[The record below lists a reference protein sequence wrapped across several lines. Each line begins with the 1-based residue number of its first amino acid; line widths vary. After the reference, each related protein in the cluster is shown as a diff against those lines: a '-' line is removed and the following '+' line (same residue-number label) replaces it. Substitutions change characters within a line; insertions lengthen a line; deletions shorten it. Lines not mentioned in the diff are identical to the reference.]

1 MYWPFF
7 YDWTYIL
14 LIPALILSMWAQFRV
29 SSTFNR
35 FSKVRAS
42 SGMTATQMAEQLLHA
57 EGVYDVSVERTRG
70 NLTDHYDPKN
80 MVLRLSDSTANST
93 SVAALGVAAHEAG
106 HVLQHRDGY
115 APLMLRTA
123 AVPVVNIGSNLSWP
137 LFVAGLIFSWE
148 PLLYAGI
155 ALFALAVLFALI
167 RGFRQ
172 AGAKGLGSFWVDMVR
187 IVMFILIPLNL
198 ALSLVLAGGGV
209 IQGLGTYDTALRI
222 TQTRGR
228 LAADS
233 PRKAGL
239 ALALFERHVDAEA
252 LLARLQLTPSGV
264 VTPLMFE
271 HGLIDRARAFE
282 EQLRRQGTPVEAH
295 YFEGLGHPLFRYR
308 ERLGRVFYD
317 IREITDKFLFKLKMN
332 N

>member
-1 MYWPFF
+1 MYFPFF
-7 YDWTYIL
+7 YDWTYLL

-29 SSTFNR
+29 SSTFSR

-137 LFVAGLIFSWE
+137 LFLVGLIVSWE
-148 PLLYAGI
+148 PLVYAGI

-167 RGFRQ
+167 TLPVEFNASKR
-172 AGAKGLGSFWVDMVR
+172 A
-187 IVMFILIPLNL
+187 
-198 ALSLVLAGGGV
+198 
-209 IQGLGTYDTALRI
+209 
-222 TQTRGR
+222 
-228 LAADS
+228 LAALEANGYLQ
-233 PRKAGL
+233 PGEEMRGARKVLSAAAMTYVASAFMAIMQL
-239 ALALFERHVDAEA
+239 LR
-252 LLARLQLTPSGV
+252 LLAIAGV
-264 VTPLMFE
+264 
-271 HGLIDRARAFE
+271 
-282 EQLRRQGTPVEAH
+282 RR
-295 YFEGLGHPLFRYR
+295 
-308 ERLGRVFYD
+308 D
-317 IREITDKFLFKLKMN
+317 D
-332 N
+332 

>member
-29 SSTFNR
+29 SSTFSR

-70 NLTDHYDPKN
+70 NLTDHYDPRN

-137 LFVAGLIFSWE
+137 LFLVGLIFSWD

-167 RGFRQ
+167 TLPVEFNASKRALAALEANGYLQPGEEMR
-172 AGAKGLGSFWVDMVR
+172 GAKKV
-187 IVMFILIPLNL
+187 
-198 ALSLVLAGGGV
+198 LSAAAM
-209 IQGLGTYDTALRI
+209 TYVASAFMAIMQLLR
-222 TQTRGR
+222 
-228 LAADS
+228 
-233 PRKAGL
+233 
-239 ALALFERHVDAEA
+239 
-252 LLARLQLTPSGV
+252 LLAIAGS
-264 VTPLMFE
+264 
-271 HGLIDRARAFE
+271 
-282 EQLRRQGTPVEAH
+282 RR
-295 YFEGLGHPLFRYR
+295 
-308 ERLGRVFYD
+308 D
-317 IREITDKFLFKLKMN
+317 D
-332 N
+332 

>member
-29 SSTFNR
+29 SSTFSR

-137 LFVAGLIFSWE
+137 LFLVGLIFSWE

-155 ALFALAVLFALI
+155 ALFALAVLFAIITLPVEFNASK
-167 RGFRQ
+167 RALAALETNGYLQPGEEMR
-172 AGAKGLGSFWVDMVR
+172 GAKKV
-187 IVMFILIPLNL
+187 
-198 ALSLVLAGGGV
+198 LSAAAM
-209 IQGLGTYDTALRI
+209 TYVASAFMAIMQLLR
-222 TQTRGR
+222 
-228 LAADS
+228 
-233 PRKAGL
+233 
-239 ALALFERHVDAEA
+239 
-252 LLARLQLTPSGV
+252 LLAIAGV
-264 VTPLMFE
+264 
-271 HGLIDRARAFE
+271 
-282 EQLRRQGTPVEAH
+282 RR
-295 YFEGLGHPLFRYR
+295 
-308 ERLGRVFYD
+308 D
-317 IREITDKFLFKLKMN
+317 D
-332 N
+332 

>member
-29 SSTFNR
+29 SSTFSR

-70 NLTDHYDPKN
+70 NLTDHYDPRN

-137 LFVAGLIFSWE
+137 LFLVGLIFSWE

-167 RGFRQ
+167 TLPVEFNASKRALAALETNGYLQPGEEMRGARKVLSAAAMTYVASAFMAIMQLLRLLAI
-172 AGAKGLGSFWVDMVR
+172 AGA
-187 IVMFILIPLNL
+187 
-198 ALSLVLAGGGV
+198 
-209 IQGLGTYDTALRI
+209 
-222 TQTRGR
+222 
-228 LAADS
+228 
-233 PRKAGL
+233 
-239 ALALFERHVDAEA
+239 
-252 LLARLQLTPSGV
+252 
-264 VTPLMFE
+264 
-271 HGLIDRARAFE
+271 
-282 EQLRRQGTPVEAH
+282 RR
-295 YFEGLGHPLFRYR
+295 
-308 ERLGRVFYD
+308 D
-317 IREITDKFLFKLKMN
+317 D
-332 N
+332 

>member
-29 SSTFNR
+29 SSTFSR

-70 NLTDHYDPKN
+70 DLTDHYDPKN

-137 LFVAGLIFSWE
+137 LFLVGLIVSWE
-148 PLLYAGI
+148 PLVYAGI

-167 RGFRQ
+167 TLPVEFNASKRALAALEANGYLQPGEEMR
-172 AGAKGLGSFWVDMVR
+172 GAKKV
-187 IVMFILIPLNL
+187 
-198 ALSLVLAGGGV
+198 LSAAAM
-209 IQGLGTYDTALRI
+209 TYVASAFMAIMQLLR
-222 TQTRGR
+222 
-228 LAADS
+228 
-233 PRKAGL
+233 
-239 ALALFERHVDAEA
+239 
-252 LLARLQLTPSGV
+252 LLAIAGS
-264 VTPLMFE
+264 
-271 HGLIDRARAFE
+271 
-282 EQLRRQGTPVEAH
+282 RR
-295 YFEGLGHPLFRYR
+295 
-308 ERLGRVFYD
+308 D
-317 IREITDKFLFKLKMN
+317 D
-332 N
+332 

>member
-1 MYWPFF
+1 MYFPFF

-29 SSTFNR
+29 TSTFGR

-42 SGMTATQMAEQLLHA
+42 SGMTATQMAERLLHA

-137 LFVAGLIFSWE
+137 LFLVGLIFSWE

-155 ALFALAVLFALI
+155 ALFALAVIFALI
-167 RGFRQ
+167 TLPVEFNASRRALAALEAGGYLQPGKEMR
-172 AGAKGLGSFWVDMVR
+172 GAKKV
-187 IVMFILIPLNL
+187 
-198 ALSLVLAGGGV
+198 LSAAAM
-209 IQGLGTYDTALRI
+209 TYVASAFMAIMQLLR
-222 TQTRGR
+222 
-228 LAADS
+228 
-233 PRKAGL
+233 
-239 ALALFERHVDAEA
+239 
-252 LLARLQLTPSGV
+252 LLAIAGS
-264 VTPLMFE
+264 
-271 HGLIDRARAFE
+271 
-282 EQLRRQGTPVEAH
+282 RR
-295 YFEGLGHPLFRYR
+295 
-308 ERLGRVFYD
+308 D
-317 IREITDKFLFKLKMN
+317 D
-332 N
+332 

>member
-29 SSTFNR
+29 SSTFSR

-137 LFVAGLIFSWE
+137 LFLVGLIFSWE

-167 RGFRQ
+167 TLPVEFNASKR
-172 AGAKGLGSFWVDMVR
+172 A
-187 IVMFILIPLNL
+187 
-198 ALSLVLAGGGV
+198 
-209 IQGLGTYDTALRI
+209 
-222 TQTRGR
+222 
-228 LAADS
+228 LAALEANGYLQ
-233 PRKAGL
+233 PGEEMRGARKVLSAAAMTYVASAFMAIMQL
-239 ALALFERHVDAEA
+239 LR
-252 LLARLQLTPSGV
+252 LLAIAGS
-264 VTPLMFE
+264 
-271 HGLIDRARAFE
+271 
-282 EQLRRQGTPVEAH
+282 RR
-295 YFEGLGHPLFRYR
+295 
-308 ERLGRVFYD
+308 D
-317 IREITDKFLFKLKMN
+317 D
-332 N
+332 

>member
-1 MYWPFF
+1 MYFPFF
-7 YDWTYIL
+7 YDWTYLL
-14 LIPALILSMWAQFRV
+14 LIPALLLSLWAQFRV

-35 FSKVRAS
+35 FSRVRAS

-137 LFVAGLIFSWE
+137 LFLVGLIFSWE

-167 RGFRQ
+167 TLPVEFNASKRALAALETNGYLQPGEEMR
-172 AGAKGLGSFWVDMVR
+172 GAKKV
-187 IVMFILIPLNL
+187 
-198 ALSLVLAGGGV
+198 LSAAAM
-209 IQGLGTYDTALRI
+209 TYVASAFMAIMQLLR
-222 TQTRGR
+222 
-228 LAADS
+228 
-233 PRKAGL
+233 
-239 ALALFERHVDAEA
+239 
-252 LLARLQLTPSGV
+252 LLAIAGS
-264 VTPLMFE
+264 
-271 HGLIDRARAFE
+271 
-282 EQLRRQGTPVEAH
+282 RR
-295 YFEGLGHPLFRYR
+295 
-308 ERLGRVFYD
+308 D
-317 IREITDKFLFKLKMN
+317 D
-332 N
+332 

>member
-29 SSTFNR
+29 SSTFSR

-137 LFVAGLIFSWE
+137 LFLVGLIFSWE

-155 ALFALAVLFALI
+155 ALFALAVLFAIITLPVEFNASK
-167 RGFRQ
+167 RALAALETNGYLQPGEEMR
-172 AGAKGLGSFWVDMVR
+172 GAKKV
-187 IVMFILIPLNL
+187 
-198 ALSLVLAGGGV
+198 LSAAAM
-209 IQGLGTYDTALRI
+209 TYVASAFMAIMQLLR
-222 TQTRGR
+222 
-228 LAADS
+228 
-233 PRKAGL
+233 
-239 ALALFERHVDAEA
+239 
-252 LLARLQLTPSGV
+252 LLAIAGS
-264 VTPLMFE
+264 
-271 HGLIDRARAFE
+271 
-282 EQLRRQGTPVEAH
+282 RR
-295 YFEGLGHPLFRYR
+295 
-308 ERLGRVFYD
+308 D
-317 IREITDKFLFKLKMN
+317 D
-332 N
+332 

>member
-29 SSTFNR
+29 SSTFSR

-137 LFVAGLIFSWE
+137 LFVVGLIFSWD

-167 RGFRQ
+167 TLPVEFNASKRALAALEANGYLQPGEEMRGAKKVLSAAAMTYVASAFMAIMQLLRLLAI
-172 AGAKGLGSFWVDMVR
+172 AGA
-187 IVMFILIPLNL
+187 
-198 ALSLVLAGGGV
+198 
-209 IQGLGTYDTALRI
+209 
-222 TQTRGR
+222 
-228 LAADS
+228 
-233 PRKAGL
+233 
-239 ALALFERHVDAEA
+239 
-252 LLARLQLTPSGV
+252 
-264 VTPLMFE
+264 
-271 HGLIDRARAFE
+271 
-282 EQLRRQGTPVEAH
+282 RR
-295 YFEGLGHPLFRYR
+295 
-308 ERLGRVFYD
+308 D
-317 IREITDKFLFKLKMN
+317 D
-332 N
+332 

>member
-29 SSTFNR
+29 SSTFSR

-137 LFVAGLIFSWE
+137 LFLVGLIVSWE
-148 PLLYAGI
+148 PLVYAGI

-167 RGFRQ
+167 TLPVEFNASKRALAALETNGYLQPGEEMR
-172 AGAKGLGSFWVDMVR
+172 GAKKV
-187 IVMFILIPLNL
+187 
-198 ALSLVLAGGGV
+198 LSAAAM
-209 IQGLGTYDTALRI
+209 TYVASAFMAIMQLLR
-222 TQTRGR
+222 
-228 LAADS
+228 
-233 PRKAGL
+233 
-239 ALALFERHVDAEA
+239 
-252 LLARLQLTPSGV
+252 LLAIAGV
-264 VTPLMFE
+264 
-271 HGLIDRARAFE
+271 
-282 EQLRRQGTPVEAH
+282 RR
-295 YFEGLGHPLFRYR
+295 
-308 ERLGRVFYD
+308 D
-317 IREITDKFLFKLKMN
+317 D
-332 N
+332 

>member
-7 YDWTYIL
+7 YDWTYLL
-14 LIPALILSMWAQFRV
+14 LIPALLLSLWAQFRV

-137 LFVAGLIFSWE
+137 LFLVGLIFSWE

-167 RGFRQ
+167 TLPVEFNASKRALAALETNGYLQPGEEMR
-172 AGAKGLGSFWVDMVR
+172 GAKKV
-187 IVMFILIPLNL
+187 
-198 ALSLVLAGGGV
+198 LSAAAM
-209 IQGLGTYDTALRI
+209 TYVASAFMAIMQLLR
-222 TQTRGR
+222 
-228 LAADS
+228 
-233 PRKAGL
+233 
-239 ALALFERHVDAEA
+239 
-252 LLARLQLTPSGV
+252 LLAIAGV
-264 VTPLMFE
+264 
-271 HGLIDRARAFE
+271 
-282 EQLRRQGTPVEAH
+282 RR
-295 YFEGLGHPLFRYR
+295 
-308 ERLGRVFYD
+308 D
-317 IREITDKFLFKLKMN
+317 D
-332 N
+332 

>member
-29 SSTFNR
+29 SSTFSR

-80 MVLRLSDSTANST
+80 MVLRLSDSTADST

-137 LFVAGLIFSWE
+137 LFLVGLIFSWE

-167 RGFRQ
+167 TLPVEFNASKRALAALETNGYLQPGEEMR
-172 AGAKGLGSFWVDMVR
+172 GAKKV
-187 IVMFILIPLNL
+187 
-198 ALSLVLAGGGV
+198 LSAAAM
-209 IQGLGTYDTALRI
+209 TYVASAFMAIMQLLR
-222 TQTRGR
+222 
-228 LAADS
+228 
-233 PRKAGL
+233 
-239 ALALFERHVDAEA
+239 
-252 LLARLQLTPSGV
+252 LLAIAGS
-264 VTPLMFE
+264 
-271 HGLIDRARAFE
+271 
-282 EQLRRQGTPVEAH
+282 RR
-295 YFEGLGHPLFRYR
+295 
-308 ERLGRVFYD
+308 D
-317 IREITDKFLFKLKMN
+317 D
-332 N
+332 

>member
-137 LFVAGLIFSWE
+137 LFLVGLIFSWE

-155 ALFALAVLFALI
+155 ALFALAVLFAIITLPVEFNASK
-167 RGFRQ
+167 RALAALEANGYLQPGEEMR
-172 AGAKGLGSFWVDMVR
+172 GAKKV
-187 IVMFILIPLNL
+187 
-198 ALSLVLAGGGV
+198 LSAAAM
-209 IQGLGTYDTALRI
+209 TYVASAFMAIMQLLR
-222 TQTRGR
+222 
-228 LAADS
+228 
-233 PRKAGL
+233 
-239 ALALFERHVDAEA
+239 
-252 LLARLQLTPSGV
+252 LLAIAGS
-264 VTPLMFE
+264 
-271 HGLIDRARAFE
+271 
-282 EQLRRQGTPVEAH
+282 RR
-295 YFEGLGHPLFRYR
+295 
-308 ERLGRVFYD
+308 D
-317 IREITDKFLFKLKMN
+317 D
-332 N
+332 

>member
-137 LFVAGLIFSWE
+137 LFVVGLIFSWE
-148 PLLYAGI
+148 PLLYVGI
-155 ALFALAVLFALI
+155 GLFALAVLFALI
-167 RGFRQ
+167 TLPVEFNASKRALVALETNGYLQPGEEMRGAKKVLSAAAMTYVASAFMAIMQLLRLLAI
-172 AGAKGLGSFWVDMVR
+172 AGA
-187 IVMFILIPLNL
+187 
-198 ALSLVLAGGGV
+198 
-209 IQGLGTYDTALRI
+209 
-222 TQTRGR
+222 
-228 LAADS
+228 
-233 PRKAGL
+233 
-239 ALALFERHVDAEA
+239 
-252 LLARLQLTPSGV
+252 
-264 VTPLMFE
+264 
-271 HGLIDRARAFE
+271 
-282 EQLRRQGTPVEAH
+282 RR
-295 YFEGLGHPLFRYR
+295 
-308 ERLGRVFYD
+308 D
-317 IREITDKFLFKLKMN
+317 D
-332 N
+332 

>member
-1 MYWPFF
+1 MYFPFF
-7 YDWTYIL
+7 YDWTYLL
-14 LIPALILSMWAQFRV
+14 LIPALLLSLWAQFRV
-29 SSTFNR
+29 SSTFSR

-167 RGFRQ
+167 TLPVEFNASKRALAALETNGYLQPGEEMR
-172 AGAKGLGSFWVDMVR
+172 GAKKV
-187 IVMFILIPLNL
+187 
-198 ALSLVLAGGGV
+198 LSAAAM
-209 IQGLGTYDTALRI
+209 TYVASAFMAIMQLLR
-222 TQTRGR
+222 
-228 LAADS
+228 
-233 PRKAGL
+233 
-239 ALALFERHVDAEA
+239 
-252 LLARLQLTPSGV
+252 LLAIAGV
-264 VTPLMFE
+264 
-271 HGLIDRARAFE
+271 
-282 EQLRRQGTPVEAH
+282 RR
-295 YFEGLGHPLFRYR
+295 
-308 ERLGRVFYD
+308 D
-317 IREITDKFLFKLKMN
+317 D
-332 N
+332 

>member
-14 LIPALILSMWAQFRV
+14 LIPALILSMWAQCRV
-29 SSTFNR
+29 SSTFSR

-137 LFVAGLIFSWE
+137 LFLVGLIFSWE

-167 RGFRQ
+167 TLPVEFNASKRALAALETNGYLQPGEEMR
-172 AGAKGLGSFWVDMVR
+172 GAKKV
-187 IVMFILIPLNL
+187 
-198 ALSLVLAGGGV
+198 LSAAAM
-209 IQGLGTYDTALRI
+209 TYVASAFMAIMQLLR
-222 TQTRGR
+222 
-228 LAADS
+228 
-233 PRKAGL
+233 
-239 ALALFERHVDAEA
+239 
-252 LLARLQLTPSGV
+252 LLAIAGS
-264 VTPLMFE
+264 
-271 HGLIDRARAFE
+271 
-282 EQLRRQGTPVEAH
+282 RR
-295 YFEGLGHPLFRYR
+295 
-308 ERLGRVFYD
+308 D
-317 IREITDKFLFKLKMN
+317 D
-332 N
+332 

>member
-29 SSTFNR
+29 SSTFSR

-70 NLTDHYDPKN
+70 DLTDHYDPKN

-137 LFVAGLIFSWE
+137 LFLVGIIVSWE
-148 PLLYAGI
+148 PLVYAGI
-155 ALFALAVLFALI
+155 ALFALAVLFAIITLPVEFNASKRALAALEANGYLQPGEEM
-167 RGFRQ
+167 RGARKVLSAAAMTYVASAFMAIMQLLRLLAI
-172 AGAKGLGSFWVDMVR
+172 AGA
-187 IVMFILIPLNL
+187 
-198 ALSLVLAGGGV
+198 
-209 IQGLGTYDTALRI
+209 
-222 TQTRGR
+222 
-228 LAADS
+228 
-233 PRKAGL
+233 
-239 ALALFERHVDAEA
+239 
-252 LLARLQLTPSGV
+252 
-264 VTPLMFE
+264 
-271 HGLIDRARAFE
+271 
-282 EQLRRQGTPVEAH
+282 RR
-295 YFEGLGHPLFRYR
+295 
-308 ERLGRVFYD
+308 D
-317 IREITDKFLFKLKMN
+317 D
-332 N
+332 

>member
-29 SSTFNR
+29 SSTFSR

-137 LFVAGLIFSWE
+137 LFLVGLIFSWE
-148 PLLYAGI
+148 PLLYVGI

-167 RGFRQ
+167 TLPVEFNASKRALAALETNGYLQPGEEMR
-172 AGAKGLGSFWVDMVR
+172 GAKKV
-187 IVMFILIPLNL
+187 
-198 ALSLVLAGGGV
+198 LSAAAM
-209 IQGLGTYDTALRI
+209 TYVASAFMAIMQLLR
-222 TQTRGR
+222 
-228 LAADS
+228 
-233 PRKAGL
+233 
-239 ALALFERHVDAEA
+239 
-252 LLARLQLTPSGV
+252 LLAIAGV
-264 VTPLMFE
+264 
-271 HGLIDRARAFE
+271 
-282 EQLRRQGTPVEAH
+282 RR
-295 YFEGLGHPLFRYR
+295 
-308 ERLGRVFYD
+308 D
-317 IREITDKFLFKLKMN
+317 D
-332 N
+332 

>member
-29 SSTFNR
+29 SSTFSR

-137 LFVAGLIFSWE
+137 LFLVGLIFSWD

-167 RGFRQ
+167 TLPVEFNASKR
-172 AGAKGLGSFWVDMVR
+172 A
-187 IVMFILIPLNL
+187 
-198 ALSLVLAGGGV
+198 
-209 IQGLGTYDTALRI
+209 
-222 TQTRGR
+222 
-228 LAADS
+228 LAALEANGYLQ
-233 PRKAGL
+233 PGEEMRGARKVLSAAAMTYVASAFMAIMQL
-239 ALALFERHVDAEA
+239 LR
-252 LLARLQLTPSGV
+252 LLAIAGS
-264 VTPLMFE
+264 
-271 HGLIDRARAFE
+271 
-282 EQLRRQGTPVEAH
+282 RR
-295 YFEGLGHPLFRYR
+295 
-308 ERLGRVFYD
+308 D
-317 IREITDKFLFKLKMN
+317 D
-332 N
+332 

>member
-1 MYWPFF
+1 MYFPFF
-7 YDWTYIL
+7 YDWTYLL
-14 LIPALILSMWAQFRV
+14 LIPALLLSLWAQFRV

-137 LFVAGLIFSWE
+137 LFLVGLIFSWE

-167 RGFRQ
+167 TLPVEFNASKRALAALEANGYLQPGEEMR
-172 AGAKGLGSFWVDMVR
+172 GAKKV
-187 IVMFILIPLNL
+187 
-198 ALSLVLAGGGV
+198 LSAAAM
-209 IQGLGTYDTALRI
+209 TYVASAFMAIMQLLR
-222 TQTRGR
+222 
-228 LAADS
+228 
-233 PRKAGL
+233 
-239 ALALFERHVDAEA
+239 
-252 LLARLQLTPSGV
+252 LLAIAGV
-264 VTPLMFE
+264 
-271 HGLIDRARAFE
+271 
-282 EQLRRQGTPVEAH
+282 RR
-295 YFEGLGHPLFRYR
+295 
-308 ERLGRVFYD
+308 D
-317 IREITDKFLFKLKMN
+317 D
-332 N
+332 

>member
-29 SSTFNR
+29 SSTFSR

-137 LFVAGLIFSWE
+137 LFLVGLIFSWD

-167 RGFRQ
+167 TLPVEFNASKRALAALEANGYLQPGEEMR
-172 AGAKGLGSFWVDMVR
+172 GAKKV
-187 IVMFILIPLNL
+187 
-198 ALSLVLAGGGV
+198 LSAAAM
-209 IQGLGTYDTALRI
+209 TYVASAFMAIMQLLR
-222 TQTRGR
+222 
-228 LAADS
+228 
-233 PRKAGL
+233 
-239 ALALFERHVDAEA
+239 
-252 LLARLQLTPSGV
+252 LLAIAGV
-264 VTPLMFE
+264 
-271 HGLIDRARAFE
+271 
-282 EQLRRQGTPVEAH
+282 RR
-295 YFEGLGHPLFRYR
+295 
-308 ERLGRVFYD
+308 D
-317 IREITDKFLFKLKMN
+317 D
-332 N
+332 

>member
-29 SSTFNR
+29 SSTFSR
-35 FSKVRAS
+35 FSKVRAF

-137 LFVAGLIFSWE
+137 LFLVGLIFSWE

-167 RGFRQ
+167 TLPVEFNASKRALAALETNGYLQPGEEMR
-172 AGAKGLGSFWVDMVR
+172 GAKKV
-187 IVMFILIPLNL
+187 
-198 ALSLVLAGGGV
+198 LSAAAM
-209 IQGLGTYDTALRI
+209 TYVASAFMAIMQLLR
-222 TQTRGR
+222 
-228 LAADS
+228 
-233 PRKAGL
+233 
-239 ALALFERHVDAEA
+239 
-252 LLARLQLTPSGV
+252 LLAIAGS
-264 VTPLMFE
+264 
-271 HGLIDRARAFE
+271 
-282 EQLRRQGTPVEAH
+282 RR
-295 YFEGLGHPLFRYR
+295 
-308 ERLGRVFYD
+308 D
-317 IREITDKFLFKLKMN
+317 D
-332 N
+332 

>member
-167 RGFRQ
+167 TLPVEFNASKRALAALETNGYLQPGEEMR
-172 AGAKGLGSFWVDMVR
+172 GAKKV
-187 IVMFILIPLNL
+187 
-198 ALSLVLAGGGV
+198 LSAAAM
-209 IQGLGTYDTALRI
+209 TYVASAFMAIMQLLR
-222 TQTRGR
+222 
-228 LAADS
+228 
-233 PRKAGL
+233 
-239 ALALFERHVDAEA
+239 
-252 LLARLQLTPSGV
+252 LLAIAGS
-264 VTPLMFE
+264 
-271 HGLIDRARAFE
+271 
-282 EQLRRQGTPVEAH
+282 RR
-295 YFEGLGHPLFRYR
+295 
-308 ERLGRVFYD
+308 D
-317 IREITDKFLFKLKMN
+317 D
-332 N
+332 

>member
-1 MYWPFF
+1 MYFPFF
-7 YDWTYIL
+7 YDWTYLL
-14 LIPALILSMWAQFRV
+14 LIPALLLSLWAQFRV

-115 APLMLRTA
+115 VPLMLRTA

-137 LFVAGLIFSWE
+137 LFLVGIIVSWE
-148 PLLYAGI
+148 PLVYAGI

-167 RGFRQ
+167 TLPVEFNASKRALAALEANGYLQPGEEMR
-172 AGAKGLGSFWVDMVR
+172 GAKKV
-187 IVMFILIPLNL
+187 
-198 ALSLVLAGGGV
+198 LSAAAM
-209 IQGLGTYDTALRI
+209 TYVASAFMAIMQLLR
-222 TQTRGR
+222 
-228 LAADS
+228 
-233 PRKAGL
+233 
-239 ALALFERHVDAEA
+239 
-252 LLARLQLTPSGV
+252 LLAIAGS
-264 VTPLMFE
+264 
-271 HGLIDRARAFE
+271 
-282 EQLRRQGTPVEAH
+282 RR
-295 YFEGLGHPLFRYR
+295 
-308 ERLGRVFYD
+308 D
-317 IREITDKFLFKLKMN
+317 D
-332 N
+332 

>member
-29 SSTFNR
+29 SSTFSR

-167 RGFRQ
+167 TLPVEFNASKRALAALETNGYLQPGEEMR
-172 AGAKGLGSFWVDMVR
+172 GAKKV
-187 IVMFILIPLNL
+187 
-198 ALSLVLAGGGV
+198 LSAAAM
-209 IQGLGTYDTALRI
+209 TYVASAFMAIMQLLR
-222 TQTRGR
+222 
-228 LAADS
+228 
-233 PRKAGL
+233 
-239 ALALFERHVDAEA
+239 
-252 LLARLQLTPSGV
+252 LLAIAGV
-264 VTPLMFE
+264 
-271 HGLIDRARAFE
+271 
-282 EQLRRQGTPVEAH
+282 RR
-295 YFEGLGHPLFRYR
+295 
-308 ERLGRVFYD
+308 D
-317 IREITDKFLFKLKMN
+317 D
-332 N
+332 

>member
-29 SSTFNR
+29 SNTFSR

-70 NLTDHYDPKN
+70 DLTDHYDPKN

-137 LFVAGLIFSWE
+137 LFLVGLIFSWE

-167 RGFRQ
+167 TLPVEFNASKRALAALEANGYLQPGEEMRGAKKVLSAAAMTYVASAFMAIMQLLRLLAI
-172 AGAKGLGSFWVDMVR
+172 AGA
-187 IVMFILIPLNL
+187 
-198 ALSLVLAGGGV
+198 
-209 IQGLGTYDTALRI
+209 
-222 TQTRGR
+222 
-228 LAADS
+228 
-233 PRKAGL
+233 
-239 ALALFERHVDAEA
+239 
-252 LLARLQLTPSGV
+252 
-264 VTPLMFE
+264 
-271 HGLIDRARAFE
+271 
-282 EQLRRQGTPVEAH
+282 RR
-295 YFEGLGHPLFRYR
+295 
-308 ERLGRVFYD
+308 D
-317 IREITDKFLFKLKMN
+317 D
-332 N
+332 

>member
-1 MYWPFF
+1 MYFPFF
-7 YDWTYIL
+7 YDWTYLL
-14 LIPALILSMWAQFRV
+14 LIPALLLSLWAQFRV
-29 SSTFNR
+29 SSTFSR

-137 LFVAGLIFSWE
+137 LFLVGLIFSWE

-167 RGFRQ
+167 TLPVEFNASKRALAALEANGYLQPGEEMRGAKKVLSAAAMTYVASAFMAIMQLLRLLAI
-172 AGAKGLGSFWVDMVR
+172 AGA
-187 IVMFILIPLNL
+187 
-198 ALSLVLAGGGV
+198 
-209 IQGLGTYDTALRI
+209 
-222 TQTRGR
+222 
-228 LAADS
+228 
-233 PRKAGL
+233 
-239 ALALFERHVDAEA
+239 
-252 LLARLQLTPSGV
+252 
-264 VTPLMFE
+264 
-271 HGLIDRARAFE
+271 
-282 EQLRRQGTPVEAH
+282 RR
-295 YFEGLGHPLFRYR
+295 
-308 ERLGRVFYD
+308 D
-317 IREITDKFLFKLKMN
+317 D
-332 N
+332 

>member
-29 SSTFNR
+29 SSTFSR

-137 LFVAGLIFSWE
+137 LFLVGLIVSWE
-148 PLLYAGI
+148 PLVYAGI

-167 RGFRQ
+167 TLPVEFNASKR
-172 AGAKGLGSFWVDMVR
+172 A
-187 IVMFILIPLNL
+187 
-198 ALSLVLAGGGV
+198 
-209 IQGLGTYDTALRI
+209 
-222 TQTRGR
+222 
-228 LAADS
+228 LAALETNGYLQ
-233 PRKAGL
+233 PGEEMRGARKVLSAAAMTYVASAFMAIMQL
-239 ALALFERHVDAEA
+239 LR
-252 LLARLQLTPSGV
+252 LLAIAGV
-264 VTPLMFE
+264 
-271 HGLIDRARAFE
+271 
-282 EQLRRQGTPVEAH
+282 RR
-295 YFEGLGHPLFRYR
+295 
-308 ERLGRVFYD
+308 D
-317 IREITDKFLFKLKMN
+317 D
-332 N
+332 

>member
-1 MYWPFF
+1 MYFPFF
-7 YDWTYIL
+7 YDWTYLL
-14 LIPALILSMWAQFRV
+14 LIPALLLSLWAQFRV

-35 FSKVRAS
+35 FSRVRAS

-137 LFVAGLIFSWE
+137 LFLVGIIVSWE
-148 PLLYAGI
+148 PLVYAGI

-167 RGFRQ
+167 TLPVEFNASKR
-172 AGAKGLGSFWVDMVR
+172 A
-187 IVMFILIPLNL
+187 
-198 ALSLVLAGGGV
+198 
-209 IQGLGTYDTALRI
+209 
-222 TQTRGR
+222 
-228 LAADS
+228 LAALEANGYLQ
-233 PRKAGL
+233 PGEEMRGARKVLSAAAMTYVASAFMAIMQL
-239 ALALFERHVDAEA
+239 LR
-252 LLARLQLTPSGV
+252 LLAIAGV
-264 VTPLMFE
+264 
-271 HGLIDRARAFE
+271 
-282 EQLRRQGTPVEAH
+282 RR
-295 YFEGLGHPLFRYR
+295 
-308 ERLGRVFYD
+308 D
-317 IREITDKFLFKLKMN
+317 D
-332 N
+332 

>member
-1 MYWPFF
+1 MYFPFF
-7 YDWTYIL
+7 YDWTYML

-29 SSTFNR
+29 SSTFSR

-137 LFVAGLIFSWE
+137 LFLVGLIFSWE

-167 RGFRQ
+167 TLPVEFNASKRALAALESKRLPPARRGDARRE
-172 AGAKGLGSFWVDMVR
+172 KG
-187 IVMFILIPLNL
+187 
-198 ALSLVLAGGGV
+198 
-209 IQGLGTYDTALRI
+209 ALR
-222 TQTRGR
+222 RGHDLRGQR
-228 LAADS
+228 LHGHHAAFAPAGHRRLP
-233 PRKAGL
+233 PR
-239 ALALFERHVDAEA
+239 
-252 LLARLQLTPSGV
+252 RLTK
-264 VTPLMFE
+264 
-271 HGLIDRARAFE
+271 R
-282 EQLRRQGTPVEAH
+282 
-295 YFEGLGHPLFRYR
+295 
-308 ERLGRVFYD
+308 
-317 IREITDKFLFKLKMN
+317 
-332 N
+332 

>member
-137 LFVAGLIFSWE
+137 LFVVGLIFSWE

-167 RGFRQ
+167 TLPVEFNASKR
-172 AGAKGLGSFWVDMVR
+172 A
-187 IVMFILIPLNL
+187 
-198 ALSLVLAGGGV
+198 
-209 IQGLGTYDTALRI
+209 
-222 TQTRGR
+222 
-228 LAADS
+228 LAALEANGYLQ
-233 PRKAGL
+233 PGEEMRGARKVLSAAAMTYVASAFMAIMQL
-239 ALALFERHVDAEA
+239 LR
-252 LLARLQLTPSGV
+252 LLAIAGV
-264 VTPLMFE
+264 
-271 HGLIDRARAFE
+271 
-282 EQLRRQGTPVEAH
+282 RR
-295 YFEGLGHPLFRYR
+295 
-308 ERLGRVFYD
+308 D
-317 IREITDKFLFKLKMN
+317 D
-332 N
+332 

>member
-29 SSTFNR
+29 SSTFSR

-137 LFVAGLIFSWE
+137 LFLVGLIFSWD

-167 RGFRQ
+167 TLPVEFNASKRALAALEANGYLQPGEEMRGAKKVLSAAAMTYVASAFMAIMQLLRLLAI
-172 AGAKGLGSFWVDMVR
+172 AGA
-187 IVMFILIPLNL
+187 
-198 ALSLVLAGGGV
+198 
-209 IQGLGTYDTALRI
+209 
-222 TQTRGR
+222 
-228 LAADS
+228 
-233 PRKAGL
+233 
-239 ALALFERHVDAEA
+239 
-252 LLARLQLTPSGV
+252 
-264 VTPLMFE
+264 
-271 HGLIDRARAFE
+271 
-282 EQLRRQGTPVEAH
+282 RR
-295 YFEGLGHPLFRYR
+295 
-308 ERLGRVFYD
+308 D
-317 IREITDKFLFKLKMN
+317 D
-332 N
+332 

>member
-7 YDWTYIL
+7 NDWTYLL

-29 SSTFNR
+29 SSTFSR

-137 LFVAGLIFSWE
+137 LFVVGLIFSWE

-167 RGFRQ
+167 TLPVEFNASKRALAALEANGYLQPGEEMRGAKKVLSAAAMTYVASAFMAIMQLLRLLAI
-172 AGAKGLGSFWVDMVR
+172 AGA
-187 IVMFILIPLNL
+187 
-198 ALSLVLAGGGV
+198 
-209 IQGLGTYDTALRI
+209 
-222 TQTRGR
+222 
-228 LAADS
+228 
-233 PRKAGL
+233 
-239 ALALFERHVDAEA
+239 
-252 LLARLQLTPSGV
+252 
-264 VTPLMFE
+264 
-271 HGLIDRARAFE
+271 
-282 EQLRRQGTPVEAH
+282 RR
-295 YFEGLGHPLFRYR
+295 
-308 ERLGRVFYD
+308 D
-317 IREITDKFLFKLKMN
+317 D
-332 N
+332 